1 MIDINQVIESLD
13 WSKEPK
19 GLYEPIGYT
28 LASGG
33 KRIRPTLALIA
44 AELFGGKD
52 WRWKYSITSPSCTTT

>member
-13 WSKEPK
+13 WSKDPK

-33 KRIRPTLALIA
+33 KRI
-44 AELFGGKD
+44 
-52 WRWKYSITSPSCTTT
+52 ITSHYCTMM